1 MDVKYS
7 MAGLAGLLAAPA
19 RMAML
24 EALLEGGRRAAI
36 DLAVTADGQ
45 PQTASHHI
53 AKLVEAGLVICEKQ
67 GRHRFYRIMNA
78 QVGDVVETLG
88 ELVPSDRKSERPPLT
103 DLELARTCY
112 DHLAGRLGTSLTEA
126 LVARKFLRPQGK
138 DFVLTRAGK
147 PFLADLGVDIDTARG
162 QRRLFARR
170 CLDWTE
176 RRHHLGGALG
186 AALARRCFEL
196 GWVRRDHDDRTVG
209 ITAKGARAFATHFGL
224 SELA

>member
-1 MDVKYS
+1 
-7 MAGLAGLLAAPA
+7 MASLAGLLAAPA
-19 RMAML
+19 RMAMI
-24 EALLEGGRRAAI
+24 EALLDGGRRSAI
-36 DLAVTADGQ
+36 DLAVTADVQ

-53 AKLVEAGLVICEKQ
+53 AKLVGAKLVTCEKQ
-67 GRHRFYRIMNA
+67 GRHRFYRIASA
-78 QVGDVVETLG
+78 QVGDLVESLG
-88 ELVPSDRKSERPPLT
+88 ELVPSNRKSQRPPLS
-103 DLELARTCY
+103 DLERARTCY

-126 LVARKFLRPQGK
+126 LVARKFLRPRGK

-196 GWVRRDHDDRTVG
+196 GWVKRDHDDRTVE
-209 ITAKGARAFATHFGL
+209 ITAKGARAFAAQLGL